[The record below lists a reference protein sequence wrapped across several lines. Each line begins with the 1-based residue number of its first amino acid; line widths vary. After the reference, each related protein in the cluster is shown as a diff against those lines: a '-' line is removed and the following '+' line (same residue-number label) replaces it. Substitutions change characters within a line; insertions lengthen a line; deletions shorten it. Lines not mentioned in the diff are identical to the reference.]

1 MVDDFSK
8 IHGPHNFKFGVNFR
22 RNDITDYSP
31 GLFTT
36 GETIGETQ
44 GDFLNGTAG
53 VFTQAFNTCPT
64 QPVALYALGLYAQD
78 EWAVRP
84 NLKATLGIAGGARLQ
99 SSLSN

>member
-44 GDFLNGTAG
+44 KNFFNGTAG
-53 VFTQAFNTCPT
+53 VFTQAFNTRPT
-64 QPVALYALGLYAQD
+64 QPVTLYALGLYGQLV
-78 EWAVRP
+78 WTR
-84 NLKATLGIAGGARLQ
+84 
-99 SSLSN
+99 